1 MSYGLVHVT
10 IKDRT
15 EATKLDLELLQESSR
30 KQALK
35 ILLEELDDEYQ
46 LVIAGFN
53 TGGVSARVLYIY

>member
-35 ILLEELDDEYQ
+35 VLLEELNGKHQPALAD
-46 LVIAGFN
+46 FN
-53 TGGVSARVLYIY
+53 TGGVSTRVLYIH